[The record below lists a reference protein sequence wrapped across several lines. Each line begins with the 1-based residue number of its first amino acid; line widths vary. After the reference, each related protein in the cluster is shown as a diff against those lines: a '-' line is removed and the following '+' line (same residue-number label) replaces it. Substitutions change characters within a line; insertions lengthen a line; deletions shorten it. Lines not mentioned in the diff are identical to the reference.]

1 MVAGMT
7 FVRKASSVAIGEAL
21 SQKIQLISAGNSRFE
36 EMEDDEKLREI
47 ANLIENL
54 LKENGKFIQP
64 DYSKVML
71 GLVDGDT
78 VRSLRNKLQC
88 FRHSS
93 KESLEERAR
102 LTDGQKRF
110 LIDFGVTVC
119 KAIHSLVE

>member
-102 LTDGQKRF
+102 LTDGRK
-110 LIDFGVTVC
+110 G
-119 KAIHSLVE
+119 S

>member
-1 MVAGMT
+1 MVADMT
-7 FVRKASSVAIGEAL
+7 FVRKASSVAIGDNL
-21 SQKIQLISAGNSRFE
+21 NKRIQLISAGNSRFE
-36 EMEDDEKLREI
+36 EMEDNEKLREI

-64 DYSKVML
+64 DYSKATL
-71 GLVDGDT
+71 GLVDDNT
-78 VRSLRNKLQC
+78 VKSFRYKIQC

-110 LIDFGVTVC
+110 LVDFGVTIC
-119 KAIHSLVE
+119 KAIYSLVE